1 MGFLTDMIC
10 NVSDPV
16 LDNYSLMI
24 LSTVQVPR
32 SWCRWIISAMQRTKK
47 HFPYHSSGCWLTMQ
61 LLQETDISSLIR
73 AGLVVRTSKLIEGV
87 FEPNGFSKAVGLISS
102 TELGLIL

>member
-1 MGFLTDMIC
+1 
-10 NVSDPV
+10 
-16 LDNYSLMI
+16 
-24 LSTVQVPR
+24 
-32 SWCRWIISAMQRTKK
+32 
-47 HFPYHSSGCWLTMQ
+47 MQ